1 MQEKN
6 VRLVD
11 EKIIII
17 VNNKLWSF
25 ILYLGDSGKNYE
37 DTHNFRLSLD
47 RRRKSNLKLLNYATI

>member
-25 ILYLGDSGKNYE
+25 ILYLE
-37 DTHNFRLSLD
+37 DFW
-47 RRRKSNLKLLNYATI
+47 